1 MFLFLPAFR
10 GSKHTP
16 YGNGNNDQTGDSSGS
31 CLSRI
36 LPFFVC
42 ENSVPVHITSFILD
56 EKAEHPHRLG
66 DYLKKSIDVTVLQIA
81 LYIVLQ
87 TAMRINTCEW
97 ARRMRDILHPRR
109 LWSLYIVLH

>member
-1 MFLFLPAFR
+1 MHSHMEMGIMIRQEVAVVPVFL
-10 GSKHTP
+10 
-16 YGNGNNDQTGDSSGS
+16 GS
-31 CLSRI
+31 CL
-36 LPFFVC
+36 FFVC

-56 EKAEHPHRLG
+56 EKAEHPHRLT
-66 DYLKKSIDVTVLQIA
+66 LKRSIDVTALQIA